1 MTTPPPIRLL
11 IVEDQPGI
19 LAKQKRLLEAYDALE
34 VVGTARDGALALEQ
48 VRPLEPDVVLLDL
61 GLPDMDGIQVTRQ
74 LRGTYPSVEVLIYT
88 IFDEEERV
96 LEAVRAGASG
106 YLLKGTPA
114 DRMVEAIKEVHQGG
128 SIIQPRLARRL
139 LRHFQTVQDPDAP
152 GLTPR
157 ETEILQVIAKGLS
170 NRAAGETLG
179 VSRSTVRTHLEHIYA
194 KLDVSNRT
202 EAVTEA
208 IRRGIIDP

>member
-1 MTTPPPIRLL
+1 VSAPAPIRLL

-19 LAKQKRLLEAYDALE
+19 LAKQKRLLETYEELE
-34 VVGTARDGALALEQ
+34 VVGTARDGTLALE
-48 VRPLEPDVVLLDL
+48 LIETLKPDVVLLDL
-61 GLPDMDGIQVTRQ
+61 GLPDMDGIQVTRKV
-74 LRGTYPSVEVLIYT
+74 RGAHPSVEVLIYT

-96 LEAVRAGASG
+96 LQAVRAGASG

-114 DRMVEAIKEVHQGG
+114 DRVVEAVQEVHQGG
-128 SIIQPRLARRL
+128 SVIQPRLARRL

-152 GLTPR
+152 RLTPR

-170 NRAAGETLG
+170 NRDAGDTLG
-179 VSRSTVRTHLEHIYA
+179 VSRATVRTHLEHIYA
-194 KLDVSNRT
+194 KLEVSNRT

-208 IRRGIIDP
+208 IRRGIIEP